1 MVMASVTP
9 TKSFFVDDVNS
20 KQFFE
25 NLIQPLYQKLL
36 IYTDFF
42 KLAFKSGTTFSGTLR
57 HDQEIEKGG
66 WSTW

>member
-25 NLIQPLYQKLL
+25 KLIQPPYQNLL

-42 KLAFKSGTTFSGTLR
+42 KNLLLN
-57 HDQEIEKGG
+57 QELLFLEL
-66 WSTW
+66 